1 MIKKRSRPQ
10 PRVRE
15 PSPEATEQTA
25 QSDGDEDAQAPFV

>member
-15 PSPEATEQTA
+15 ISSEVEASNNGSGGAGGE
-25 QSDGDEDAQAPFV
+25 EELE

>member
-15 PSPEATEQTA
+15 VSPEIEETSNNEVGR
-25 QSDGDEDAQAPFV
+25 SGGEEKLE